1 VTGASWI
8 VDGGMTQ
15 MGPTAGAMLESDDW
29 RRP

>member
-1 VTGASWI
+1 V

-15 MGPTAGAMLESDDW
+15 MGPTGGAHLESGAW